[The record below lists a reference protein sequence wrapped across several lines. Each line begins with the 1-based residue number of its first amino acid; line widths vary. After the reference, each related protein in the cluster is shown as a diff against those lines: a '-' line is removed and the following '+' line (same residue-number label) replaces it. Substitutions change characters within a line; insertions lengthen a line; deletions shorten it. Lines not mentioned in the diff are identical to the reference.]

1 MFFKRKNLNPEL
13 QGAGAASDDPVQSS
27 ESSPASLMNDSV
39 DVDLDRPELGSTVE
53 IAGESIAERKVRE
66 VAERDR
72 AVDEVKKQIEQEQDT
87 KHYYHQMLLE
97 TLDLGLLSSLDK
109 DKARKDLHDAIVQL
123 MADDQTR
130 ALSAE
135 GRKRVIKQIEDE
147 VFGLGPLEPL
157 LNDPTVSDILV
168 NGPKS
173 IFVER
178 RGKLEITPYTFLDD
192 RHLRNIIDRIVSQ
205 VGRRIDESSPMVDAR
220 LLDGS
225 RVNAIIPP
233 LALDGASVSIRRFAV
248 EKLNMDNLL
257 GFNSISEQM
266 AKFVEAAVRGEMNI
280 LIAGGTGS
288 GKTTTLN
295 IFSGYIP
302 SDCRIITIEDSAEL
316 QLQQPHIVRLET
328 RPPNLEGKGEINQ
341 RDLVKNCLRM
351 RPDRI
356 VLGEVRGAEAVDM
369 LAAMNTG
376 HDGSL
381 ATIHANT
388 PRDALS
394 RVENMFSMAGWNIT
408 TKNLRSQI
416 ASAIHLVVQ
425 MERQE
430 DGRRR
435 MVSITEINGME
446 GEIITMSE
454 IFKFQRQGM
463 DEEGNVVGYFTAT
476 GVVPACHDELSKKG
490 MHLPFEIFNETYQ

>member
-1 MFFKRKNLNPEL
+1 MFFKRKNINPEL
-13 QGAGAASDDPVQSS
+13 QKKVVEAEDRQIQQAAQLQEAVTREPAVASS
-27 ESSPASLMNDSV
+27 TEEKSS
-39 DVDLDRPELGSTVE
+39 GSFQ
-53 IAGESIAERKVRE
+53 ERKRLE
-66 VAERDR
+66 AEAKEH
-72 AVDEVKKQIEQEQDT
+72 AVGEEKKQLQQELSV
-87 KHYYHQMLLE
+87 KHYYHQLLLE
-97 TLDLGLLSSLDK
+97 TLDLGLLASLEK
-109 DKARKDLHDAIVQL
+109 ERAKTELHDAVVQL
-123 MADDQTR
+123 MADDQTH

-135 GRKRVIKQIEDE
+135 GRKRVIQQIEDE

-157 LNDPTVSDILV
+157 LKDPTVSDILV
-168 NGPKS
+168 NGPKHV
-173 IFVER
+173 FVER
-178 RGKLEITPYTFLDD
+178 RGKLELTPYTFLDE

-205 VGRRIDESSPMVDAR
+205 VGRRIDEASPMVDAR
-220 LLDGS
+220 LADGS

-233 LALDGASVSIRRFAV
+233 LALDGSSVSIRRFAV

-257 GFNSISEQM
+257 NFNSLSPEM
-266 AKFVEAAVRGEMNI
+266 AKFVEAAVRGAMNV
-280 LIAGGTGS
+280 LISGGTGS

-295 IFSGYIP
+295 IFSNFIP
-302 SDCRIITIEDSAEL
+302 SDDRIVTIEDSAEL
-316 QLQQPHIVRLET
+316 QLQQPHVVRLET
-328 RPPNLEGKGEINQ
+328 RPANLEGKGEITQ
-341 RDLVKNCLRM
+341 RDLVKNSLRM

-394 RVENMFSMAGWNIT
+394 RVENMFAMAGWNMT
-408 TKNLRSQI
+408 AKNLRSQI

-430 DGRRR
+430 DGKRR
-435 MVSITEINGME
+435 MVSICEINGME

-454 IFKFQRQGM
+454 IFKFQRKGM
-463 DEEGNVVGYFTAT
+463 DEEGNVLGHFTAT
-476 GVVPACHDELSKKG
+476 GVVPQCHDQLSKKG
-490 MHLPFEIFNETYQ
+490 LHLPFEIFNESHS

>member
-13 QGAGAASDDPVQSS
+13 QEKLAASDQAEAVQARSAIESLSS
-27 ESSPASLMNDSV
+27 EPASEGDADSAAKQQKQM
-39 DVDLDRPELGSTVE
+39 EAEAKEQAVE
-53 IAGESIAERKVRE
+53 DARK
-66 VAERDR
+66 
-72 AVDEVKKQIEQEQDT
+72 QLEQELDI
-87 KHYYHQMLLE
+87 KHYYHQRLLE
-97 TLDLGLLSSLDK
+97 TLDLGLLSSLDEDTAK
-109 DKARKDLHDAIVQL
+109 KDLHDAIVQL
-123 MADDQTR
+123 MADDQTH
-130 ALSAE
+130 ALSGE
-135 GRKRVIKQIEDE
+135 GRKRVIRQIEDE

-157 LNDPTVSDILV
+157 LHDSTVSDILV

-173 IFVER
+173 VFVER
-178 RGKLEITPYTFLDD
+178 RGKLEKTPYTFLDD

-205 VGRRIDESSPMVDAR
+205 VGRRIDEASPMVDAR
-220 LLDGS
+220 LIDGS

-233 LALDGASVSIRRFAV
+233 LALDGPSVSIRRFAV
-248 EKLNMDNLL
+248 DKLTMDNLL
-257 GFNSISEQM
+257 GYNSLSEQM
-266 AKFVEAAVRGEMNI
+266 AKFVEAAVKGEMNI

-295 IFSGYIP
+295 IFSGFIP
-302 SDCRIITIEDSAEL
+302 SDDRIITIEDSAEL
-316 QLQQPHIVRLET
+316 QLQQPHVVRLET
-328 RPPNLEGKGEINQ
+328 RPANLEGKGEITQ
-341 RDLVKNCLRM
+341 RDLVKNSLRM

-394 RVENMFSMAGWNIT
+394 RVENMFAMAGWNIS
-408 TKNLRSQI
+408 TKNLRAQI

-435 MVSITEINGME
+435 MVSISEINGME

-454 IFKFQRQGM
+454 IFRFQRQKM
-463 DEEGNVVGYFTAT
+463 DEEGNVIGYYTAT
-476 GVVPACHDELSKKG
+476 GVIPGCHDQLSKRG
-490 MHLPFEIFNETYQ
+490 LHLPFEIFNETFQ

>member
-1 MFFKRKNLNPEL
+1 MLFKRKNINPEL
-13 QGAGAASDDPVQSS
+13 QEKVDEATQREQKVAVSDVESHPARDPQADIQAVQQRKRM
-27 ESSPASLMNDSV
+27 ESDAK
-39 DVDLDRPELGSTVE
+39 E
-53 IAGESIAERKVRE
+53 K
-66 VAERDR
+66 
-72 AVDEVKKQIEQEQDT
+72 AVDEARKQLEQELAT
-87 KHYYHQMLLE
+87 KHYYHQRLLE
-97 TLDLGLLSSLDK
+97 TLDLGLLASLEK
-109 DKARKDLHDAIVQL
+109 DRAKKDLHDAIVQL
-123 MADDQTR
+123 MAEDQAH

-135 GRKRVIKQIEDE
+135 GRRRVIQQIEDE

-157 LNDPTVSDILV
+157 LHDPTVSDILV

-173 IFVER
+173 VYVER
-178 RGKLEITPYTFLDD
+178 RGKLERTPYTFLDG

-205 VGRRIDESSPMVDAR
+205 VGRRIDEASPMVDAR
-220 LLDGS
+220 LADGS

-248 EKLNMDNLL
+248 DKLTMENLL
-257 GFNSISEQM
+257 GYNSLSPQM
-266 AKFVEAAVRGEMNI
+266 AQFVEAAVKGELNI

-295 IFSGYIP
+295 IFSGFIP
-302 SDCRIITIEDSAEL
+302 SDDRIITIEDSAEL
-316 QLQQPHIVRLET
+316 QLQQPHVVRLET
-328 RPPNLEGKGEINQ
+328 RPANLEGKGEITQ
-341 RDLVKNCLRM
+341 RDLVKNSLRM

-356 VLGEVRGAEAVDM
+356 VLGEVRGSEAVDM

-394 RVENMFSMAGWNIT
+394 RVENMFAMAGWNMS
-408 TKNLRSQI
+408 TKNLRAQI

-425 MERQE
+425 MDRQE
-430 DGRRR
+430 DGKRR
-435 MVSITEINGME
+435 MVSISEINGME

-454 IFKFQRQGM
+454 IFRFQRQGM
-463 DEEGNVVGYFTAT
+463 DEDGNVIGYYTAT
-476 GVVPACHDELSKKG
+476 GVIPACHDQLSKRG
-490 MHLPFEIFNETYQ
+490 MHLPFDIFNETYQ